1 MYDYVIVGAGSAGC
15 VLANRLSEDPDT
27 SVCLVEAGPPDT
39 EDGLHIPVAFSQL
52 YKTPFDWDFAT
63 EPEPALDG
71 RSVYLPRGRV
81 LGGSSSLNAMI
92 YIRGNRRDY
101 DEWRDLGN
109 AGWGWDDVLPYFKRA
124 EDNERGASEF
134 HGAGGPLSV
143 SDSHSMHPL
152 ADAFVA
158 AAEATGL
165 RRTDDFNTGEQDG
178 VGRYQVTQRNGMRCS
193 TAVAYLHPALPR
205 PNLTLIPMA
214 FVTRVLFDGTRASGV
229 EAVVDGAPTAL
240 EASQEVILCAGA
252 YQSPQLLML
261 SGIGP
266 RDELGGYGID
276 VLVDQPEV
284 GGNLQDHLNAGMILF
299 TDDPTTLETA
309 ETEENVALLQTE
321 GRGPLTSN
329 IAESGGFWR
338 SRDGLD
344 APDVQFHFAP
354 VMFAEEGLLEPFDHA
369 YSYGACVVKPTSR
382 GRVSLRS
389 ADPADKPR
397 ILTNFLGTE
406 EDWAVQIAGIRKCME
421 IREQQPLKAYERG
434 PYQVPDDDSDEAIR
448 AKVRETGH
456 HLYHPVGTCA
466 MGRVVDA
473 ELRVQGVDGLR
484 VVDASVMPTLVRGN
498 TNAPTIMIA
507 EKAADLVRGT
517 VAAPEAA
524 ATA

>member
-15 VLANRLSEDPDT
+15 VLANRLSEDPDC

-152 ADAFVA
+152 ADAFVDA
-158 AAEATGL
+158 AAATGIGKV
-165 RRTDDFNTGEQDG
+165 DDFNTGEQDG

-284 GGNLQDHLNAGMILF
+284 GGNLQDHLNAGIILF

-338 SRDGLD
+338 SRDGHRRARRPVPLRARD
-344 APDVQFHFAP
+344 VRRRGPDGAVRPRVLLRRVRGQADLARARLAALRRPRRQAAHPHELPRHRGGLGGAGRRHP
-354 VMFAEEGLLEPFDHA
+354 QVPGDPRAAAAEGLRARALR
-369 YSYGACVVKPTSR
+369 GARTPTTR
-382 GRVSLRS
+382 KRS
-389 ADPADKPR
+389 AR
-397 ILTNFLGTE
+397 
-406 EDWAVQIAGIRKCME
+406 
-421 IREQQPLKAYERG
+421 
-434 PYQVPDDDSDEAIR
+434 
-448 AKVRETGH
+448 
-456 HLYHPVGTCA
+456 TCA
-466 MGRVVDA
+466 RRATTSTTRSAPARWAGSSTPSC
-473 ELRVQGVDGLR
+473 
-484 VVDASVMPTLVRGN
+484 ASRASTGCAWSTPR
-498 TNAPTIMIA
+498 
-507 EKAADLVRGT
+507 
-517 VAAPEAA
+517 
-524 ATA
+524 

>member
-39 EDGLHIPVAFSQL
+39 EEGLHIPVAFSQL
-52 YKTPFDWDFAT
+52 YKTPFDWDFST

-152 ADAFVA
+152 ADAFVEA
-158 AAEATGL
+158 AAATGIN
-165 RRTDDFNTGEQDG
+165 TVDDFNTGEQDG
-178 VGRYQVTQRNGMRCS
+178 VGRYQMTQRNGMRCS

-214 FVTRVLFDGTRASGV
+214 FVTRVVFDGARATGV
-229 EAVVDGAPTAL
+229 QAVVDGNLTTL
-240 EASQEVILCAGA
+240 EAGEVILCAGA

-266 RDELGGYGID
+266 RDELHGYGID
-276 VLVDQPEV
+276 VLVDQPAV
-284 GGNLQDHLNAGMILF
+284 GGNLQDHLNAGIILF

-309 ETEENVALLQTE
+309 ETEENVALLQTQ

-338 SRDGLD
+338 TRDDID
-344 APDVQFHFAP
+344 APDIQFHFAP
-354 VMFAEEGLLEPFDHA
+354 VMFADEGLMEPFDHA
-369 YSYGACVVKPTSR
+369 YSYGACVVKPSAR

-406 EDWAVQIAGIRKCME
+406 EDWAVQVAGIRKCLE
-421 IREQQPLKAYERG
+421 IREQSPLKGYERE
-434 PYQVPDDDSDEAIR
+434 PYEVPDGDDEEAIR
-448 AKVRETGH
+448 AHVRAKGH

-466 MGRVVDA
+466 MGSVVDA
-473 ELRVQGVDGLR
+473 DLRVQGVDGLR

-507 EKAADLVRGT
+507 EKAADLVRET
-517 VAAPEAA
+517 AAAPEAA